1 MLNRAPSYPI
11 RPLAHFLPHVPSPS
25 PLQQWLHFAL
35 HTDVAVVSKSEYA
48 TSTYYKKCPN
58 MRLSIGLTTRDSLW
72 ERYTLLLR
80 RRESGALKACETH
93 KKTFLLRFAI
103 CSHHRRNLH
112 LKKHFYFPLNNRKFL
127 HISKK
132 AHIFLL
138 KFTYFS
144 FNYWRFGLPYI
155 EWNVHIAC
163 CLEISSEINLQN
175 FENFSYSSIFSHN

>member
-35 HTDVAVVSKSEYA
+35 QTDVAVVSKSEYA

-58 MRLSIGLTTRDSLW
+58 MRLSIGLTMRDSLW

-132 AHIFLL
+132 S
-138 KFTYFS
+138 TYFFIEIHLFFFQLLTLWS
-144 FNYWRFGLPYI
+144 SLYWMKRSYCMLLRNFLRNKFAKFWKFFLFFN
-155 EWNVHIAC
+155 
-163 CLEISSEINLQN
+163 
-175 FENFSYSSIFSHN
+175 IFS